1 MIRHHDGTAS
11 TAQPRSLRSYASESP
26 GFAAPP
32 GAVPVVPSRRTTI
45 GVPAIGSGTTAT
57 LIPATLPTLSPV
69 PDPAVPARRHR
80 GAANPRLPKATTVP
94 RPGGRW
100 RPWTQR
106 RSAQYGAQS
115 IRALLRPTS
124 AAQRVTMRSW
134 AHCPACGSSNL
145 RCFPGKHRH
154 LWGGR
159 GRTIAVPHARSSRPI
174 VRNV

>member
-32 GAVPVVPSRRTTI
+32 GAVPWCRPAGRPSGCQRSARGRRPPSSRR
-45 GVPAIGSGTTAT
+45 PSQ
-57 LIPATLPTLSPV
+57 PYPRSRTLPCP
-69 PDPAVPARRHR
+69 PAVTEARRIPGCSR
-80 GAANPRLPKATTVP
+80 RPTVP